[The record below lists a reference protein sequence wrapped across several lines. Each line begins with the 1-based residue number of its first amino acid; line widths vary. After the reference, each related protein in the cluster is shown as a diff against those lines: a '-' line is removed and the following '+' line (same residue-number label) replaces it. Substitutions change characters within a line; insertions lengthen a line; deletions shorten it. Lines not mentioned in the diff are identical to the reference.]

1 MEKNGL
7 SDYEVLSEKAE
18 ADKSYS
24 VFVESIRGKGM
35 EESERVYHILMEEI
49 EKFKSDASVTQSNT
63 CSSV

>member
-49 EKFKSDASVTQSNT
+49 EKFKSDASVTQ
-63 CSSV
+63 